1 MRGIW
6 CANAAVF
13 FSFRGDEMVPS
24 SKICLI
30 GMYIVTMKQ
39 FVTMEVCVLY
49 SLSLPL
55 CLSFYSKRLFV
66 RYFLTYIRY
75 THTLLVEIVAFHSCI
90 YENEERCMPQIPI
103 NCVGPFDVHHHNGMV
118 VLCMRIHVYMSM
130 SMSMWCQPLII
141 IRAWRFWCF
150 IPPIPFWLLDRISA
164 CGICL
169 RVQEHFIQMNLLL
182 VHSNSTIWTRIKYSN
197 E

>member
-1 MRGIW
+1 MCSTHFRSLSVYRFI
-6 CANAAVF
+6 ANA
-13 FSFRGDEMVPS
+13 
-24 SKICLI
+24 
-30 GMYIVTMKQ
+30 Y
-39 FVTMEVCVLY
+39 
-49 SLSLPL
+49 
-55 CLSFYSKRLFV
+55 LFAT
-66 RYFLTYIRY
+66 FWPTFDTHTY

-182 VHSNSTIWTRIKYSN
+182 VYTNSTIWTRIKYSN